1 MSIYQQDTDVLSD
14 GRQNTLKN
22 DEEQGL
28 QVTASLRD
36 QIPEKLAKKLEDM
49 DVGQMVAEMWRNAI
63 ADKSEWIER
72 QREYMKDLDEFIEP
86 IYPAATDWS
95 STLHMPTTLT
105 IVKTFHARMNSAL
118 LGVDPP
124 FNVRAR
130 KAANSDRAP
139 LIESLMNYTITDWA
153 NNYEGIEAEV
163 DGWIWDWCAKGVGY
177 VKTRWHKEFSRY
189 IDVEETQVTTLQTAV
204 DPETGETIEIP
215 AVENV
220 ETEVERVIEKFNGPM
235 VERVPVEDIVTIG
248 DANPQKA
255 EAVIQACW
263 YTASELWTL
272 VDQKIFRR
280 EAVEEVI
287 RAGESLKATDEGGM
301 LKQTEHEISAS
312 GPVDVEYDKK
322 KYKIYEAHLRLDV
335 DGSGIDSDVIVFVE
349 NHSRSILRATYL
361 HRVMRTG
368 MRPYHYIEFHK
379 RNGSRH
385 PIGLVELMY
394 SIAKEIDAMHNIR
407 IDVGILTSMP
417 WGFYRPT
424 SSSMKEEKLPVEP
437 GAMIPLDNPSQDVFF
452 PNLGN
457 RTSFGFQEEA
467 ALMSQVERL
476 TSISDISLGVIA
488 GQGATRT
495 ATGTRALIGEANAN
509 LDIYLKRMN
518 RGWKSV
524 LKYMF
529 NLLQDRLPEGFQF
542 RILGDDGNTYWS
554 QVESRAELAGMFDFE
569 VEGNSANSNKQILL
583 EQANLLYQ
591 LTGNPLDL
599 QLGIISPRER
609 YEAIKRLL
617 KVNGVKDVSKFV
629 REPSQIPTLFSPQ
642 EIADRVLS
650 GVDVPLDPTQD
661 LQGFMSLV
669 ETIVATDELNGQFD
683 QFELAA
689 LVAKAQEAGQL
700 MAALQQQQAQ
710 AAAAQQQQ
718 LNTQA
723 SATPG
728 NLQAVGVQQ
737 SAPNPGVADEA

>member
-1 MSIYQQDTDVLSD
+1 MSIYQEDTEILSD
-14 GRQNTLKN
+14 GRENTLQ
-22 DEEQGL
+22 DSEEL

-36 QIPEKLAKKLEDM
+36 QIPEKLASKLENM
-49 DVGQMVAEMWRNAI
+49 NVGQMVAEMWRNAV
-63 ADKSEWIER
+63 ADKSEWLER

-86 IYPAATDWS
+86 LYPAATDWS
-95 STLHMPTTLT
+95 STLHFPTTLT
-105 IVKTFHARMNSAL
+105 VVKTFHARMNSAL
-118 LGVDPP
+118 IGVDPP

-130 KAANSDRAP
+130 KAANADRAP
-139 LIESLMNYTITDWA
+139 LIESLMNYTITDWV

-163 DGWIWDWCAKGVGY
+163 DGWLWDWCAKGVGY

-189 IDVEETQVTTLQTAV
+189 VDVEETRVTALDTAV

-215 AVENV
+215 TQKTV

-235 VERVPVEDIVTIG
+235 VERVPVEDIVTVG
-248 DANPQKA
+248 DPNPQKS

-280 EAVEEVI
+280 DAVEEVI
-287 RAGESLKATDEGGM
+287 KAGESMKVNDEAGM

-335 DGSGIDSDVIVFVE
+335 DGSGIDSDIIVFVE
-349 NHSRSILRATYL
+349 NHSRAILRATYL
-361 HRVMRTG
+361 NRVMKTG
-368 MRPYHYIEFHK
+368 MRPFHYIEFHK
-379 RNGSRH
+379 RNGSKH

-407 IDVGILTSMP
+407 IDTGILTSMP

-452 PNLGN
+452 PNLGS
-457 RTSFGFQEEA
+457 RTGFGFQEEQ
-467 ALMSQVERL
+467 ALMSQIERL
-476 TSISDISLGVIA
+476 TSISDISLGIVA

-518 RGWKSV
+518 RGWKSI
-524 LKYMF
+524 LKYLFHM
-529 NLLQDRLPEGFQF
+529 LQDRLPDGFQF
-542 RILGDDGNTYWS
+542 RVLGDDGNQYWS
-554 QVESRAELAGMFDFE
+554 QIESRMELAGMFDFE
-569 VEGNSANSNKQILL
+569 LEGNSANSNKQILL

-599 QLGIISPRER
+599 QLGIVSPRER

-617 KVNGVKDVSKFV
+617 KVNGVKDVSKFI
-629 REPSQIPTLFSPQ
+629 REPNQIPTLFSPQ

-661 LQGFMSLV
+661 LQGFV
-669 ETIVATDELNGQFD
+669 DFVGTIVAEDELNGQFD

-689 LVAKAQEAGQL
+689 LVQKAQEAQQL
-700 MAALQQQQAQ
+700 LAALQQQQAQ

-718 LNTQA
+718 LNMQATQ
-723 SATPG
+723 TPG
-728 NLQAVGVQQ
+728 NMQDVGVTQ
-737 SAPNPGVADEA
+737 APPNPGQASEA